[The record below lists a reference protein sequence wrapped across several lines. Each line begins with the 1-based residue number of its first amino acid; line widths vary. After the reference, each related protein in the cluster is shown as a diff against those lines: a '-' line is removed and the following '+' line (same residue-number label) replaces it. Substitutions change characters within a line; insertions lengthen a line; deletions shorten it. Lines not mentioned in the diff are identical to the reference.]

1 MAAAHANLLPL
12 LSGNPGKA
20 FIVDLTQ
27 RIYDWAERIP
37 TDYYKYRFFTE
48 VSIRIATGEKTRL
61 GLDRNKHYRFDAIF
75 FVEPGMRALNQH
87 QIYSVGMELKNSR
100 EDLMHDSKMENYL
113 GYTDFFFIG
122 VPEALAQDALKRAEG
137 NAQIGV
143 VDIDNGIIYK
153 LPKRIEVTP
162 IHRLE
167 IYEQI
172 LYGPIFEDIKT
183 ISFEAKEV
191 EIVTPDFK
199 ELGIPESS
207 AVPATPS
214 TNIEAEVSKRIE
226 EQKEAEAVAAE
237 QHKEELEAKKEN
249 LAASMTERRKNLP
262 DNVLSTIEQLP
273 LKEQQVYCIIQENTS
288 GIQVKDITE
297 NLGDDSSDASVKRYI
312 SHLKDLGLIERL
324 GSKKTGVYSAVS
336 DYICRSEC
344 SACARSKYCKDFKV
358 LKAQ

>member
-1 MAAAHANLLPL
+1 MAAAHENLLPL

-27 RIYDWAERIP
+27 RVYNWAEKIP

-61 GLDRNKHYRFDAIF
+61 DLDRNKHYRFDAIF

-87 QIYSVGMELKNSR
+87 QIYSVGMELKNSK
-100 EDLMHDSKMENYL
+100 EDLMHDKKMENYL

-122 VPEALAQDALKRAEG
+122 VPEELAQDALKRAEDD
-137 NAQIGV
+137 AQIGV
-143 VDIDNGIIYK
+143 VDIENGIIYK

-172 LYGPIFEDIKT
+172 LYGPIFESSKT
-183 ISFEAKEV
+183 VCFEAKDV
-191 EIVTPDFK
+191 EIMAPDFK
-199 ELGIPESS
+199 ETGTPEGS
-207 AVPATPS
+207 AAPA

-249 LAASMTERRKNLP
+249 LAAFMTERRKNLP

-273 LKEQQVYCIIQENTS
+273 LKEQQVYCMIQENTS
-288 GIQVKDITE
+288 GIQVKDIIE
-297 NLGDDSSDASVKRYI
+297 NLGDDSSEASVKRHI
-312 SHLKDLGLIERL
+312 SHLKGLGLIERL

-336 DYICRSEC
+336 DYECRSEC
-344 SACARSKYCKDFKV
+344 SACARSKYCKDFKI